1 MGQAKKRGSFEDRV
15 KQAQEANDNFYGQ
28 KSSIEDV
35 RKALDLPDD
44 AQALGY
50 VIHLPD
56 PDEFV
61 SDLVDN
67 NEIFSVL
74 YTKLPELAKI
84 YDEPHDAIDD
94 AKKITKHNLLVCVL
108 FESSKQ
114 YFINDLWANY

>member
-15 KQAQEANDNFYGQ
+15 KQAQDANEKFYGQ
-28 KSSIEDV
+28 ESKIEDV
-35 RKALDLPDD
+35 RKELGLPDD

-61 SDLVDN
+61 SELVDN
-67 NEIFSVL
+67 DEIFSVM

-84 YDEPHDAIDD
+84 YDEPEHAIQE
-94 AKKITKHNLLVCVL
+94 AKKISKHKLLVCVL

-114 YFINDLWANY
+114 YIINDLWANY